1 MPTILWLVLSSI
13 GALILLLCLW
23 LGYRAL
29 EFRRLQ
35 PLIFDFLALRDVE
48 AALEYIDDHPRLL
61 TPAAG
66 EFLSVFLDR
75 AWRRG
80 DARTFVSGMLHSSLL
95 AGCRKYGVETARQM
109 ASAGLQARL
118 DVANSPSW
126 QRALEFLGKLV
137 ADKEASIP
145 SEEVDEELV
154 EAMERI
160 MDLLRPLAANEEAL
174 AIQDEILRALHQ
186 MLRDKAEGTLPP
198 A

>member
-1 MPTILWLVLSSI
+1 MPTILWLVLGSI

-29 EFRRLQ
+29 KFRRLQ
-35 PLIFDFLALRDVE
+35 PIIFDFLALRDVE
-48 AALEYIDDHPRLL
+48 VALRYIDAHPRLL
-61 TPAAG
+61 TPAAD

-80 DARTFVSGMLHSSLL
+80 DARTFVNGVLHSSLL
-95 AGCRKYGVETARQM
+95 TGCRKYGVETARQM
-109 ASAGLQARL
+109 ATANLQARL
-118 DVANSPSW
+118 DAADSPSW
-126 QRALEFLGKLV
+126 QRALELLGKLV

-145 SEEVDEELV
+145 PKEVDEELV

-160 MDLLRPLAANEEAL
+160 MDLLRPLAANEEAV
-174 AIQDEILRALHQ
+174 AIQDEILGTLYQ
-186 MLRDKAEGTLPP
+186 ILRDKAEGTLPS